1 MKQKATRISHEHK
14 PFWQLSRLG
23 DFAVSRNANLFV
35 HEKLMYLIPRTNLF
49 SIAKKV
55 LRGKKREYDE

>member
-1 MKQKATRISHEHK
+1 MKQKAIYVSHEHK

-35 HEKLMYLIPRTNLF
+35 REKHVSHTQ
-49 SIAKKV
+49 
-55 LRGKKREYDE
+55 DEPF